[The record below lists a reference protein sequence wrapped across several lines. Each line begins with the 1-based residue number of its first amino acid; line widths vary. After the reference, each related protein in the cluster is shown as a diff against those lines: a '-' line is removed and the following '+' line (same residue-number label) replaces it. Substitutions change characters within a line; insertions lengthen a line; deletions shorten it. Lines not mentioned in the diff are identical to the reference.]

1 MKRRLFTLASVVS
14 LLLTFAVIT
23 TWIRSYLTTDVIVRT
38 TRDGRHFEFATIP
51 GQIRLTFTK
60 GWPRQA
66 DPRWYSGDLHWY
78 TGRFP
83 AYLIV
88 LGQRPI
94 YAKWY
99 PLGYAIHD
107 WSGPDALAYR
117 TYAIPYYL
125 PLALTLILPAWMT
138 IRLRRMIL
146 LAKSRAAR
154 GLCVRCGYDLRASSG
169 RCPEC
174 GAGRETP
181 GTPGLSP
188 SAAARS

>member
-1 MKRRLFTLASVVS
+1 PVPSPPQREWRGRIALWRYNPVMKRRLFTLASVVS

-83 AYLIV
+83 A
-88 LGQRPI
+88 
-94 YAKWY
+94 
-99 PLGYAIHD
+99 
-107 WSGPDALAYR
+107 
-117 TYAIPYYL
+117 
-125 PLALTLILPAWMT
+125 
-138 IRLRRMIL
+138 
-146 LAKSRAAR
+146 
-154 GLCVRCGYDLRASSG
+154 
-169 RCPEC
+169 
-174 GAGRETP
+174 
-181 GTPGLSP
+181 
-188 SAAARS
+188 